1 MKPPPFDYY
10 APETL
15 DEALALMAQ
24 HGYGAKALAGGQSLV
39 PTMNFRLAAPSV
51 LVDLNRIPDLGYI
64 RPASDGGLLIGAMT
78 RHAQV
83 EKSPKVADKYPLLHA
98 TMPKIAHPQI
108 RNRGTFGG
116 SIAHA
121 DPAAELPAL
130 LRAVGGRVKAQNAR
144 GSRWIDADDFFTG
157 FFTTALAE
165 DELVTEVHL
174 PPLPAGSGWAVDE
187 VTRRHG
193 DFALVG
199 VFSVVSLDASG
210 RCDHVRIS
218 LFGVGDGPM
227 LASTAMGVLRGE
239 PLTEEAIAAA
249 AEAAAQKDVDPP
261 SDVHATAAFR
271 RHLVNVL
278 VKRTLTQAAARA
290 QGQEVTA

>member
-10 APETL
+10 APATL
-15 DEALALMAQ
+15 EEALDLMAR

-78 RHAQV
+78 RHVQV
-83 EKSPKVADKYPLLHA
+83 EKSPKVADIYPLLHA

-130 LRAVGGRVKAQNAR
+130 LRAVGGRVKAQSAR
-144 GSRWIDADDFFTG
+144 GSRWIPADDFFQG

-165 DELVTEVHL
+165 DELITEVHL
-174 PPLPAGSGWAVDE
+174 PPLPANSGWAVEE
-187 VTRRHG
+187 VSRRHG

-199 VFSVVSLDASG
+199 VMAVVGVDASG
-210 RCDHVRIS
+210 RCEQVRIA

-239 PLTEEAIAAA
+239 RLTEEAIATA

-278 VKRTLTQAAARA
+278 VQRTLTQAFARA
-290 QGQEVTA
+290 TGQEVNA

>member
-10 APETL
+10 APDTL
-15 DEALALMAQ
+15 DEALALMAR

-51 LVDLNRIPDLGYI
+51 LVDLNRIPDLSYI
-64 RPASDGGLLIGAMT
+64 RTASDGGLLIGPMT
-78 RHAQV
+78 RHVQV
-83 EKSPKVADKYPLLHA
+83 EKSPKVADTYPLLHA

-130 LRAVGGRVKAQNAR
+130 LRAVGGRVKVQNAR
-144 GSRWIDADDFFTG
+144 GSRWVPADDFFQG

-165 DELVTEVHL
+165 DELVTEIHL
-174 PPLPAGSGWAVDE
+174 PPLPAGSGWAVEE
-187 VTRRHG
+187 VSRRHG

-199 VFSVVSLDASG
+199 VFTILGLDASG
-210 RCDHVRIS
+210 RCEHVRIS
-218 LFGVGDGPM
+218 MFGVGDGPM
-227 LASTAMGVLRGE
+227 LAQTAMGILRGE
-239 PLTEEAIAAA
+239 KLNDEAIATA

-271 RHLVNVL
+271 RHLVHVL
-278 VKRTLTQAAARA
+278 VKRTLTQALARA
-290 QGQEVTA
+290 AGQEVKA